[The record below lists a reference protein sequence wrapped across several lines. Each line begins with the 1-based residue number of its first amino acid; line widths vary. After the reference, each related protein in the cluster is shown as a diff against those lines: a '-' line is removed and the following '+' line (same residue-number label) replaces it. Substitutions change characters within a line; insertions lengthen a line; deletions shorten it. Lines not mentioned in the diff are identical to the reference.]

1 MVSYEHM
8 RKPVSVTLEE
18 TNLLWLRAQA
28 AATSKGS
35 VSEVLDRIVQEAR
48 LAGRSEGIRSVV
60 GTIALGQGDLEEGDT
75 YVRALFDRSLR
86 RPMLLKEEAPPYPG
100 TRRSRKTRRG

>member
-18 TNLLWLRAQA
+18 ANLLWLRAQA
-28 AATSKGS
+28 AATPKGS
-35 VSEVLDRIVQEAR
+35 VSEVLDRIVQDAR
-48 LAGRSEGIRSVV
+48 LAGRPDTMRSVV
-60 GTIALGQGDLEEGDT
+60 GTIDVPPGGLEQGDK

-86 RPMLLKEEAPPYPG
+86 RPMLVKESAPPYRG
-100 TRRSRKTRRG
+100 TPRGRKTRRG